1 MFTDGQDCAEEI
13 KNAEIYYPL
22 VNREELNLD
31 ITFHFDCKDPSLIS

>member
-22 VNREELNLD
+22 VNREELNLH
-31 ITFHFDCKDPSLIS
+31 IIFHFDCKDPSLIS